1 MTATDQ
7 LADTLIGLMRRQTQ
21 PAVRARVE
29 QVLVTRGPS
38 RAITSCQGV
47 QLSVDGVR
55 MPVSTSWSHTFDA
68 LVLAQGESLQ
78 GRWVKADL
86 LGGGLV
92 PDYLIMGA

>member
-1 MTATDQ
+1 MSAPDR
-7 LADTLIGLMRRQTQ
+7 LADTLVGLLRQQTQ
-21 PAVRARVE
+21 QAVRAKIE
-29 QVLVTRGPS
+29 QVLVIRGPS

-55 MPVSTSWSHTFDA
+55 MPVSYSWSHTFDA
-68 LVLAQGESLQ
+68 LVLAQGELLQ
-78 GRWVKADL
+78 GRYVKADL

>member
-7 LADTLIGLMRRQTQ
+7 LADTLIALMRRQAQ
-21 PAVRARVE
+21 PVVRARVE
-29 QVLVTRGPS
+29 QVLVTRSPS